1 MAEQEGM
8 TTLQLDFISRRKQGR
23 PEIHILHI
31 LDKKTSSTDDL
42 DHQKIAMK
50 PHGNGFTVYNYT
62 GQCLRQSVEKL

>member
-23 PEIHILHI
+23 PEIHT
-31 LDKKTSSTDDL
+31 LDKKTSSTDEM